1 MAVNLIEVFNKI
13 EKAAGQVD
21 DVSGQILLAIR
32 EAKAADVDGFNALVN
47 AAYDE
52 KGWSRRIG
60 RPLPTDVPAPKSIR
74 VYISMIR
81 KGYKEGLDMLEIQS
95 IFDLRKALAE
105 IAKETPPAAAAP
117 GPDELVGVR
126 VNKANRLTGNL
137 FHDVIVLWENLP
149 DAQQAKLEE
158 GVRKLVEKFTA
169 KAPPAI
175 LPARGSVTA
184 EAANAA

>member
-1 MAVNLIEVFNKI
+1 MSVNLIEVFTKI

-21 DVSGQILLAIR
+21 DVAGQLLLAIR
-32 EAKAADVDGFNALVN
+32 EAKAATVESFNDMIYK
-47 AAYDE
+47 AYDE
-52 KGWSRRIG
+52 KGWSHRIG
-60 RPLPTDVPAPKSIR
+60 RPQEGDVPAPKSVK
-74 VYISMIR
+74 VYISNIR
-81 KGYKEGLDMLEIQS
+81 KGYKEGFDMLAMNS
-95 IFDLRKALAE
+95 IFDLRKALASVKP
-105 IAKETPPAAAAP
+105 APAPAAS

-149 DAQQAKLEE
+149 EQQQAKLEDS
-158 GVRKLVEKFTA
+158 VRKLVEKFTH

-175 LPARGSVTA
+175 LPTRATIA